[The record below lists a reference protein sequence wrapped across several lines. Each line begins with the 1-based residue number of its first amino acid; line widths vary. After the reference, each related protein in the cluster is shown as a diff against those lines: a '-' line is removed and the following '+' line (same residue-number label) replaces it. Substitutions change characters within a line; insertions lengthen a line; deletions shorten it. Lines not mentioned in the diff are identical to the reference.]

1 MSSNREIIS
10 EVIEKAG
17 DLENINDEIIY
28 DVNNFIRELDRAGL
42 KTKELQEFI
51 ENYMRWDNN

>member
-17 DLENINDEIIY
+17 DLENIEDEIIY
-28 DVNNFIRELDRAGL
+28 DVNNFIRELKRAGL
-42 KTKELQEFI
+42 MTKELEDFI
-51 ENYMRWDNN
+51 ENYIRWDNN